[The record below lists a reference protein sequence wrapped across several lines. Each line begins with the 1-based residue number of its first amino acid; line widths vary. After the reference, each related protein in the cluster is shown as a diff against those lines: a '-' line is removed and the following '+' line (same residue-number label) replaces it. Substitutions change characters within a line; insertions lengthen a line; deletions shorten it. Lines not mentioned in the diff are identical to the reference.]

1 MFTNPF
7 PNAFGLD
14 IGDLSVKLIQLRNR
28 SLLYRAPHYEIMN
41 IREISLPPGLIVN
54 GELQQPE
61 EVRKRMA
68 KMLRGLN
75 AKQKPIRSPW
85 VVAALPETQSFIKM
99 IQIKKFLDEL
109 IDSDILTSAK
119 KHIPFDEDNYYLQ
132 WQIIPNGS
140 GPNATNVLIGAVPK
154 LIADGYTY
162 LLESLGLGVI
172 ALEIE
177 ALSIARSMVTAK
189 KEYIDEARVILDIG
203 ASRSCLIVHDH
214 DIIQFSTSLPFS
226 GEIVTTAIAQ
236 ALHISNE
243 EAEAIKLKQ
252 GLDFKQN
259 RRNSWTALIKLTDD
273 FVGSIKN
280 AIDFYYSHFT
290 EANRIT
296 RIVMCGGGAN
306 LKRLDRIISAKL
318 KITARPGNPW
328 KNLSAKKDIGLS
340 PEKAISYATAIGLG
354 LRAADNPFFTKYII

>member
-28 SLLYRAPHYEIMN
+28 SLLYREPYYELVN
-41 IREISLPPGLIVN
+41 IRNISLPPGLIVN

-61 EVRKRMA
+61 EVRQRIA
-68 KMLRGLN
+68 KMSRGMA
-75 AKQKPIRSPW
+75 AKQKPVRSPW

-99 IQIKKFLDEL
+99 IQIKKPLAEL
-109 IDSDILTSAK
+109 IDADILIAAK

-132 WQIIPNGS
+132 WQIIPNGGGQS
-140 GPNATNVLIGAVPK
+140 TTNVLIGATPK
-154 LIADGYTY
+154 LIADSYTY

-177 ALSIARSMVTAK
+177 ALAITRSMITAK
-189 KEYIDEARVILDIG
+189 KAYLDEARVILDIG

-214 DIIQFSTSLPFS
+214 GIIQFSTSLPFS
-226 GEIVTTAIAQ
+226 GEIITTAIAQ
-236 ALHISNE
+236 ALHLTNE
-243 EAEAIKLKQ
+243 EAEAIKLEQ
-252 GLDFKQN
+252 GLNFKQN
-259 RRNSWTALIKLTDD
+259 RRNSWTALVKLTDD
-273 FVGSIKN
+273 FVDSIKN
-280 AIDFYYSHFT
+280 AIDFYYSHFP

-296 RIVMCGGGAN
+296 RIVMCGGGSN

-328 KNLSAKKDIGLS
+328 KNLSATKDIGLS

-354 LRAADNPFFTKYII
+354 LRAADNPFFTKYLI